1 MVIKKL
7 CIIFACGML
16 VVASSGC
23 TATKNDSRGVETG
36 SVQETLA
43 NITGNYKLIAVN
55 GSAIPATVSH
65 GDAKIKVLSG
75 EFVIRADGTC
85 SSNTDFSP
93 PSGGRL
99 TRKVHASYTR
109 NGSNLVMQWEGA
121 GVTNGLIDDGTFTM
135 DNHGM
140 IFVYS
145 RSGEIDDSL
154 KLDLANECDAGTDT
168 TAIDKAQAGVF
179 DDFNTGLQSGGDR
192 SGFPIGFFT
201 FSDSDSSL
209 VSILTTS
216 DHPQL
221 PGEEDDNEVLQ
232 MELDVKAWAG
242 VIHNFENA
250 AVSRWTPRDWR
261 GFKEFSFWLY
271 GNDTNTSLF
280 VEILDNRK
288 PCPTPGGAEVYTYT
302 FADNFSGWRQITV
315 PFGKLVR
322 KEIYNEAPNDGLG
335 LSEVH
340 GWAFG
345 TLNTDGPITYY
356 IDDFEL
362 R

>member
-1 MVIKKL
+1 MVIRKL
-7 CIIFACGML
+7 SIFLACGIL
-16 VVASSGC
+16 IVAGSGC
-23 TATKNDSRGVETG
+23 TAVKNNSGSFETA

-43 NITGNYKLIAVN
+43 SITGNYKLIAVN
-55 GSAIPATVSH
+55 GTTIPATVSH
-65 GDAKIKVLSG
+65 GDARIKVLSG
-75 EFVIRADGTC
+75 EFVIRADGSC

-93 PSGGRL
+93 PAGGKL
-99 TRKVHASYTR
+99 TRRVHATFTR
-109 NGSNLVMQWEGA
+109 NGSNLLMQWEGA
-121 GVTNGLIDDGTFTM
+121 GVTRGHIDDRTFTM
-135 DNHGM
+135 DNHGT

-145 RSGEIDDSL
+145 RSGKIDDSL
-154 KLDLANECDAGTDT
+154 QLDLANECDAGSDT
-168 TAIDKAQAGVF
+168 TGINKPQAGVF

-192 SGFPIGFFT
+192 SGIPIGFFT
-201 FSDSDSSL
+201 FLDSDSSL
-209 VSILTTS
+209 VSISTTS

-250 AVSRWTPRDWR
+250 AVSRWAPRDWR
-261 GFKEFSFWLY
+261 GFNEFSFWLY
-271 GNDTNTSLF
+271 GNNTNTPLF

-288 PCPTPGGAEVYTYT
+288 PCPTPAGAEVYTYT
-302 FADNFSGWRQITV
+302 FADNFSGWKQITV
-315 PFGKLVR
+315 PFEKLVR
-322 KEIYNEAPNDGLG
+322 KEIYNDAPNDGLG

-345 TLNTDGPITYY
+345 ALNTGGPITYY